1 MENFMKIGKAI
12 IIKGTQA
19 VTVSAGMVV
28 VSVMV
33 TEGVEGLKEIK
44 LDDLLKK

>member
-1 MENFMKIGKAI
+1 MNNFITIGKAI

-19 VTVSAGMVV
+19 VTVSAGIAV
-28 VSVMV
+28 VSVLV
-33 TEGVEGLKEIK
+33 QDGVEGLKNIN

>member
-1 MENFMKIGKAI
+1 MNNFMKIGKAI

-19 VTVSAGMVV
+19 VTVSAGMAV
-28 VSVMV
+28 VSVVV
-33 TEGVEGLKEIK
+33 TDGVAGLKNIN